1 MTSATFQAIDPTTG
15 STFGDAIKEMTK
27 SEVESLIIKAANQKS
42 ALAKTSPKERAA
54 LLRAIAAAVEGKREK
69 LIEVTMKETALPN
82 ARLAGELSRTV
93 FQLEQF
99 AKMVETGV
107 HLQPIIDL
115 PDANWVPAARP
126 DIRKAN
132 QPLGLAAIF
141 AASNF
146 PFAFSVIG
154 GDSAS
159 AIAAGCPIIVKA
171 HPSHPNTCRIMRDAV
186 VEGFKKIGLSED
198 SFVMA
203 EGINP
208 EITHWIAGHSEVTA
222 IGFTGSGMVGK
233 LLLDISHKRLVPI
246 PVYAEMGS
254 LNPVFF
260 TPGALKNGSE
270 TLAKAALDS
279 ATLGSGQFCT
289 KPGIMVI
296 PTGPEGDDFLN
307 HVESYLATLQV
318 APLLNKGIA
327 DRYSSATAKLAID
340 SKLKVYKGKVTNG
353 GFGVEPTVFVV
364 DWDVAKSNHE
374 LLEEH
379 FGPTSVIIRADFS
392 KFESVAKDMEGQL
405 CAALH
410 TVPGENVSTLLNIL
424 AEKAGRVIMNGF
436 PTAVAVTAAM
446 QHGGQWPSSSTHTT
460 SVGLDSI
467 YRFMRPV
474 AHQNYLDELLPPAL
488 QNGNPWQIARMING
502 RSTTESIG

>member
-1 MTSATFQAIDPTTG
+1 MTQSTYQAIDPTTG
-15 STFGDAIKEMTK
+15 EAFGNLINEMGK
-27 SEVESLIIKAANQKS
+27 SEVESLISRANNQREKLAAS
-42 ALAKTSPKERAA
+42 TPKERAA
-54 LLRAIAAAVEGKREK
+54 ILRAIATAVESKREE
-69 LIEVTMKETALPN
+69 LIAITMKETALPN
-82 ARLAGELSRTV
+82 GRLTGELSRTV

-99 AKMVETGV
+99 AKMVETGA
-107 HLQPIIDL
+107 HLQAIIDL
-115 PDANWVPAARP
+115 PDASWIPAARP

-146 PFAFSVIG
+146 PYAFSVIG

-159 AIAAGCPIIVKA
+159 AIAAGCPIIVKS

-186 VEGFKKIGLSED
+186 VEGFKNAGFSED

-203 EGINP
+203 EGLNP
-208 EITHWIAGHSEVTA
+208 EITHWIAGHPSVTS

-233 LLLDISHKRLVPI
+233 LLTDISHKRAVPI

-260 TPGALKNGSE
+260 TPGALKANAE
-270 TLAKAALDS
+270 ALAKAAMDS

-289 KPGIMVI
+289 KPGILVI
-296 PTGPEGDDFLN
+296 PNDLEGDEFLK
-307 HVESYLATLQV
+307 HLESYLATLAV

-340 SKLKVYKGKVTNG
+340 SKLKVFKGKETEG

-364 DWDVAKSNHE
+364 DWEVAKSNHE

-379 FGPTSVIIRADFS
+379 FGPTSVVIRTDFAN
-392 KFESVAKDMEGQL
+392 FEKVAEEMEGQL

-410 TVPGENVSTLLNIL
+410 TVAGEKVSRLLNIL
-424 AEKAGRVIMNGF
+424 ADRAGRVIMNGF

-467 YRFMRPV
+467 YRFLRPV
-474 AHQNYLDELLPPAL
+474 AHQNYLDELLPPSL
-488 QNGNPWQIARMING
+488 QNSNPWNISRLVNG
-502 RSTTESIG
+502 ELTNKAIG